1 MQKQDLIAGAILAAA
16 IVLAIGWYQWG
27 QDAYAEHRAR
37 AHIRSLLLDPE
48 SAIFRHVRVWP
59 HGVCG
64 EVKGRNAFG
73 GYASFRRFYASRDG
87 ELGDIE
93 PDMPENFAD
102 SPFQASMV
110 EHYRRMES
118 TYCAPR

>member
-1 MQKQDLIAGAILAAA
+1 MQRQDRIAVAILLSV
-16 IVLAIGWYQWG
+16 IVLAVGWYKWG
-27 QDAYAEHRAR
+27 RDAYAQHRVK
-37 AHIRSLLLDPE
+37 AHISSLLLDPD

-59 HGVCG
+59 RGVCG
-64 EVKGRNAFG
+64 EVKGRNALG
-73 GYASFRRFYASRDG
+73 GYADFRRFYASRDG

-93 PDMPENFAD
+93 PDMPENFSD

-118 TYCAPR
+118 SYCAPR